1 MNSENKTDALRNK
14 KKTITHPG
22 LAKSRNDTT
31 KKMHGARSNRMQNA
45 SPQEFFSV
53 KNISGYNNE
62 NLATLL
68 GTTQRTILNKK
79 NSGEPF
85 DIAQT
90 ERLRKLNQLFKEGN
104 EIFGNK
110 EQFNVWLQKPSYG
123 LDYDIPADL
132 LKHPGGLDK
141 VMNELNSI
149 KFGEAL

>member
-1 MNSENKTDALRNK
+1 MNSVKNKKEALRNK

-22 LAKSRNDTT
+22 LSKSRNDIT
-31 KKMHGARSNRMQNA
+31 KKMHEARSNRMQNA

-62 NLATLL
+62 NLAALL

-90 ERLRKLNQLFKEGN
+90 ERLRK
-104 EIFGNK
+104 I
-110 EQFNVWLQKPSYG
+110 KPAFQRRQRNFWQQRA
-123 LDYDIPADL
+123 I
-132 LKHPGGLDK
+132 
-141 VMNELNSI
+141 
-149 KFGEAL
+149 